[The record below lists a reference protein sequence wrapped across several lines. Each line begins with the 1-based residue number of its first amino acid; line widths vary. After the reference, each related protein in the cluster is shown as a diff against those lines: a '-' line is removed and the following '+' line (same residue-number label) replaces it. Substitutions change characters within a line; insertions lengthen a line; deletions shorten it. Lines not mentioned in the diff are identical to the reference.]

1 MLHVSYAGTRLP
13 RTAAICSARLRAL
26 RWEPQVPEPLPPAR
40 PARTERGS
48 TQPAAGGAPGP
59 LHRACAEPSLAAP
72 CRRSRTRPTVAVWP
86 LEAHRP
92 AASPRDGGANDRR
105 TPPAF
110 PLRCPP
116 LPPPPVPRSGAKEEP
131 RLSSGS
137 SQSERRTLVPPP
149 TSRPLRAPRGTNA
162 RADWLRRA
170 LLAARPPKA
179 KKNDGSTEAQKARGK
194 TASRPQAN
202 RGPIPPRAAPARV
215 RGGRPPRASERGG
228 ETAACQPAELTAWGE
243 PSASACGDLGHKW
256 RAVDSP
262 RCVTTQGQGGGGS
275 PAHVTRRRGGNRRG
289 VRREGCL
296 VAERAR

>member
-116 LPPPPVPRSGAKEEP
+116 LSPPPVPRSGAKEEP

-149 TSRPLRAPRGTNA
+149 TSRPLRAPRGTNT

-179 KKNDGSTEAQKARGK
+179 KKTTVAQRPKKPEGRRRAGRRPTAARYPHEQRPRESEVAARPGPPSGEAKQPR
-194 TASRPQAN
+194 ASRPSL
-202 RGPIPPRAAPARV
+202 PH
-215 RGGRPPRASERGG
+215 GGSRPP
-228 ETAACQPAELTAWGE
+228 PLVVI
-243 PSASACGDLGHKW
+243 L
-256 RAVDSP
+256 
-262 RCVTTQGQGGGGS
+262 VTSGA
-275 PAHVTRRRGGNRRG
+275 P
-289 VRREGCL
+289 
-296 VAERAR
+296 